1 MSSRKVADMSAGGES
16 QKQTSAAAKAKQK
29 KISNAADTPPGPV
42 MATKKT
48 AAKKAVVNN
57 KVPKPEQKNAIKT
70 PKAMKKIA
78 EKEFEEREEKKDPPA
93 KKTVKQKLKEKL
105 ITKTVKKPLKEAI
118 KKGSKA
124 GGLTSAGNADKCAAD
139 KSPPKPKKK
148 ATTDDKDEKK
158 PKEKVPKEKK
168 AAKESGGKDAK
179 ETTKDSKDTK
189 KKQGVRAMKKTAD
202 PADADGA
209 KPAAKPD
216 KKASPKKT
224 AAAAKVTA
232 AKSKGK
238 QNQNRKIDSIDDCM
252 DVVKDEKGDGLNLLQ
267 VFQLK
272 DSEVCDFDGDI
283 CNTITIRQD
292 NTCIK
297 IKEISV
303 SQLPYPVKSEPG
315 TETESPVVKPVKKE
329 AKTKVEKPKI
339 DKPKADKV
347 GAKKVKAEK
356 SEKPEKPEKPKKK
369 PKAAAAEKPKV
380 KPKVSPKAKPKT
392 GRVAKRPRVA
402 SLNAIAKVHCLYEN
416 ETKSALIDSLP
427 ASALAAAAAAAA
439 APVATLAPTSKAAKN
454 EPKAEVA
461 ARKGKRTSKRTTP
474 GLKSVGRHWD
484 MHDTSS
490 TNSSSSGGDDAKYEP
505 PKSAKRTKKQPAVS
519 EADSSDDE
527 EESGREASS
536 KQVASPSG
544 GSKRKRR
551 NADTVTMDLKDMVV
565 KKRMASLNAS
575 AILAASYSTEKKSPA
590 KGADSSK
597 KSTTSSDVS
606 SVRSEPEDDA
616 EDEDSDGNA
625 EPPITARV
633 TVTQPTP
640 LPPILP
646 PPSSQLAVI
655 VNQDTDVTI
664 TGVYVNSTTRSTRHE
679 EFCTIS
685 GLQYRIS
692 STSHTQT
699 EATAVATETLLHAE
713 HALTQPPSASAPPQQ
728 QPAAPRPSYAPLTAL
743 SSMQPPGTPGGEL
756 HPHQRR
762 HHHHHHHGGA
772 PYSSAFSAPPPPPP
786 QPPTGPPQA
795 NGSSSD
801 ASSTD
806 KHEPAPPPPPPPP
819 LPYAHGYYQPAGPL
833 ITHHILPHHL
843 HLHHPPHVKSS
854 LVPPLVP
861 TPPSSTGTAA
871 PPQTETSDTEVVPA
885 RSTSSPTPPGYHR
898 GYPQQSSYHP
908 PPISSYYPSPPA
920 SANLQYPPPPPQ
932 VPQHHYLPEPNPC
945 AYPGPHHQPGYF
957 HHSRS
962 SPYHHIAY
970 HHRRPAPYNP
980 TAVGPPT
987 YYHEYYGHPPGP
999 PAAPPGSPGQ
1009 QQQMLVA
1016 ARAGDRPDHHPP
1028 QQPDPYPAPQPLYYS
1043 PYGGPPGPSC
1053 YPPAPPRTY
1062 VDPAY
1067 HSCPCPMQSC
1077 PNPKNVHTGPL
1088 TGAVSKGPKHHSTT
1102 VVTLPPV
1109 ALALPQEPPRAL
1121 GPPSPARGSAGVSR
1135 PARSGSSCSPSKQ
1148 VPWCMSPLSPARAS
1162 VQHLAPQS
1170 PAMLAAKNPTSEW
1183 NTTEEKCD
1191 ATGLLAIGKVLS
1203 QSVLG
1208 LEQPIDDHQPEIVPK
1223 IEPVDDDVSASYYT
1237 LKVDT
1242 TDEDR
1247 ESVDEQQTTID
1258 LSTKPRE
1265 YHETTTTTVYCDPTV
1280 NHNNNNVDGDDNN
1293 KAIMKGSAKRKKP
1306 NPMQIVSAK
1315 KSKFQDEPQQHDHAE
1330 GETIQSTTTAADNN
1344 DGRPPS
1350 VQRNDDADLSSA
1362 TDDKCDEPVE
1372 CVNSNE
1378 QIVRSAL
1385 TDESDADEMVGETF
1399 VKKKNVPKKTKRGRK
1414 DRKNGNHK
1422 KELTDAMKR
1431 ERDLRMCEE
1440 FAQLSRLKK
1449 QDLAPRWSN
1458 GWMWQG
1464 KPSKRP
1470 VYLEN
1475 DDVPVLRKCYPCMRH
1490 MQGDTIYA
1498 RDCVLLKSGSRKND
1512 LPFIAKIS
1520 NLWEDP
1526 VNGEM
1531 MMSLMWYYRP
1541 EHTKQGRQKADMP
1554 DELFASKHRDVNSV
1568 ACIDDRCY
1576 VLTFNEY
1583 CRYRK
1588 HMKSVQENLVLCK
1601 AVVPPLIEANPRAR
1615 QLPAEGAPAD
1625 LIFFCRRVYDC
1636 RQKRLLKKQSL

>member
-1 MSSRKVADMSAGGES
+1 MSSRKTFDVSAGGES
-16 QKQTSAAAKAKQK
+16 QKQSVAGKVKQK
-29 KISNAADTPPGPV
+29 RTSNASDTPPGPIIAV
-42 MATKKT
+42 KKN
-48 AAKKAVVNN
+48 VNN
-57 KVPKPEQKNAIKT
+57 KKVAVSNKAQKTDLKNIKT

-78 EKEFEEREEKKDPPA
+78 EKEFEEREEKKESL
-93 KKTVKQKLKEKL
+93 KKTAKQKLKDKL

-118 KKGSKA
+118 KKGKA
-124 GGLTSAGNADKCAAD
+124 LLTGSVEKLID
-139 KSPPKPKKK
+139 KSPPKLKK
-148 ATTDDKDEKK
+148 AVIAAKKTEDKEEKK
-158 PKEKVPKEKK
+158 SKEKTQKEKK
-168 AAKESGGKDAK
+168 LKELK
-179 ETTKDSKDTK
+179 ETKEVKETKDIPVIKDTK
-189 KKQGVRAMKKTAD
+189 KKQ
-202 PADADGA
+202 
-209 KPAAKPD
+209 AAKAS
-216 KKASPKKT
+216 KKLADSDIDLNKPPKLEKKEKPKKVIR
-224 AAAAKVTA
+224 AS

-238 QNQNRKIDSIDDCM
+238 LNDIKKIEDSAMDCM
-252 DVVKDEKGDGLNLLQ
+252 DVVKDEKGDDVPLLQ

-272 DSEVCDFDGDI
+272 NNPVCDFDGGI

-303 SQLPYPVKSEPG
+303 SQLPYSVKTEQESEMAM
-315 TETESPVVKPVKKE
+315 SKPAVKKE
-329 AKTKVEKPKI
+329 S
-339 DKPKADKV
+339 KA
-347 GAKKVKAEK
+347 KAEK
-356 SEKPEKPEKPKKK
+356 QPKPKPIKEKIVKNVKK
-369 PKAAAAEKPKV
+369 EKAEKKTKASVVGKTKTKP

-392 GRVAKRPRVA
+392 GRVSKRPRVA

-427 ASALAAAAAAAA
+427 ASALAAAAAAATTEF
-439 APVATLAPTSKAAKN
+439 PVAVPTPSSKVKQESKGKSSAT
-454 EPKAEVA
+454 

-490 TNSSSSGGDDAKYEP
+490 NSSSSGGDDVKYEP
-505 PKSAKRTKKQPAVS
+505 PKSAKRIKKQPVVS
-519 EADSSDDE
+519 EPESTDDE
-527 EESGREASS
+527 GPETST
-536 KQVASPSG
+536 KQVVSPSC

-575 AILAASYSTEKKSPA
+575 AILAASYSTEKKPPPSIKGLDNSPN
-590 KGADSSK
+590 
-597 KSTTSSDVS
+597 KSTSSSDVS

-616 EDEDSDGNA
+616 EDEDSDGHKESSSTHSTIA
-625 EPPITARV
+625 
-633 TVTQPTP
+633 QQTP
-640 LPPILP
+640 LPPIIP

-699 EATAVATETLLHAE
+699 EATAVATETVLHAD
-713 HALTQPPSASAPPQQ
+713 HAVVKPPLSSALPQ

-743 SSMQPPGTPGGEL
+743 SSMQPPGTPGGSEL
-756 HPHQRR
+756 HPQQRR
-762 HHHHHHHGGA
+762 HHHHPHHGV
-772 PYSSAFSAPPPPPP
+772 PYGSAFSAPPPPPSAH
-786 QPPTGPPQA
+786 QPNQT

-801 ASSTD
+801 TSD
-806 KHEPAPPPPPPPP
+806 KHEPGPPLPPPPPI
-819 LPYAHGYYQPAGPL
+819 PYAHGYYQPAGPL
-833 ITHHILPHHL
+833 ITHHIVPHHV
-843 HLHHPPHVKSS
+843 HLHHPPHVKPSS

-871 PPQTETSDTEVVPA
+871 PPQTESSDNEIVPV
-885 RSTSSPTPPGYHR
+885 RSTSASTPPGYHR
-898 GYPQQSSYHP
+898 YPPQNSYHP
-908 PPISSYYPSPPA
+908 PPIPSYYPSPPA
-920 SANLQYPPPPPQ
+920 SANLQYPPPPQ

-945 AYPGPHHQPGYF
+945 VYPGVAHHQPGYF

-970 HHRRPAPYNP
+970 HHRRPAPPYNP
-980 TAVGPPT
+980 AIVGPPT

-999 PAAPPGSPGQ
+999 PPAPPGSPGQ

-1016 ARAGDRPDHHPP
+1016 ARPGDRPDHHPQ
-1028 QQPDPYPAPQPLYYS
+1028 QQPDAYPAPQPLYYS
-1043 PYGGPPGPSC
+1043 PYGAPPGPSC

-1067 HSCPCPMQSC
+1067 HSCPCPMQTC

-1121 GPPSPARGSAGVSR
+1121 GPPSPARGSAGVAR

-1170 PAMLAAKNPTSEW
+1170 PAMLTAKNPTSEW
-1183 NTTEEKCD
+1183 NTTEDKCD
-1191 ATGLLAIGKVLS
+1191 TTGLLAIGKMLS
-1203 QSVLG
+1203 ESVLG
-1208 LEQPIDDHQPEIVPK
+1208 LEQPMDDDQEIIPK
-1223 IEPVDDDVSASYYT
+1223 IEPVDEDMPASYYT
-1237 LKVDT
+1237 LKVNMAS
-1242 TDEDR
+1242 EDR
-1247 ESVDEQQTTID
+1247 QPMPEQLTTID
-1258 LSTKPRE
+1258 LSMKPNNDYRE
-1265 YHETTTTTVYCDPTV
+1265 TTTVYCDPSV
-1280 NHNNNNVDGDDNN
+1280 NHNNNNIVDGEDNN
-1293 KAIMKGSAKRKKP
+1293 KLIKGSAKRKKP
-1306 NPMQIVSAK
+1306 NPTQIVLAK
-1315 KSKFQDEPQQHDHAE
+1315 KSKIQNETHDVNFE
-1330 GETIQSTTTAADNN
+1330 QVKLEVESTT
-1344 DGRPPS
+1344 
-1350 VQRNDDADLSSA
+1350 DDQTPVLT
-1362 TDDKCDEPVE
+1362 TDINIERKNSEEVTSTTDISNVGELDSPEE
-1372 CVNSNE
+1372 CEEVL
-1378 QIVRSAL
+1378 RSAM
-1385 TDESDADEMVGETF
+1385 SDDSDSEEMVGETF
-1399 VKKKNVPKKTKRGRK
+1399 VKKKNVPKKTKKGRK
-1414 DRKNGNHK
+1414 DRKSGGNK
-1422 KELTDAMKR
+1422 KEMTDAMKR
-1431 ERDLRMCEE
+1431 EMEQRMREE

-1458 GWMWQG
+1458 GWMWEG
-1464 KPSKRP
+1464 KPFKRP

-1512 LPFIAKIS
+1512 LPFIAKIAS
-1520 NLWEDP
+1520 LWEDP

-1531 MMSLMWYYRP
+1531 MMSLLWYYRP
-1541 EHTKQGRQKADMP
+1541 EHTKQGRQKGDMP

-1583 CRYRK
+1583 CRHRK
-1588 HMKSVQENLVLCK
+1588 HIKSVQENLVLSK
-1601 AVVPPLIEANPRAR
+1601 AVVPPLQEFNPRGR
-1615 QLPAEGAPAD
+1615 QLPAEGAPTD